1 MSIASKIFTT
11 VTLVL
16 GFIAIIFL
24 ISLIFA
30 LPVKWLWNG
39 TMPELFGLKEINW
52 WMAWKLSLLCAFL
65 FKSFNYRSS
74 KDS

>member
-1 MSIASKIFTT
+1 MKILGSIFT
-11 VTLVL
+11 VLTLVL
-16 GFIAIIFL
+16 GFVSIVFL
-24 ISLIFA
+24 LSLLFA

-65 FKSFNYRSS
+65 FKSFNYKSS
-74 KDS
+74 KE